1 MQPVCL
7 PGAAAAV
14 RTLRGGL
21 GAPGAD
27 ALDPLIE
34 EIVPELGNVSLRRTV
49 VGRLMGYGSIIIGAD
64 ARTGSVID
72 FVPYP
77 EQIYLEICDTIDR
90 ADHA

>member
-1 MQPVCL
+1 MQPVYL

-34 EIVPELGNVSLRRTV
+34 ELALESG
-49 VGRLMGYGSIIIGAD
+49 
-64 ARTGSVID
+64 TGS
-72 FVPYP
+72 PGG
-77 EQIYLEICDTIDR
+77 EIGTVCSR
-90 ADHA
+90 